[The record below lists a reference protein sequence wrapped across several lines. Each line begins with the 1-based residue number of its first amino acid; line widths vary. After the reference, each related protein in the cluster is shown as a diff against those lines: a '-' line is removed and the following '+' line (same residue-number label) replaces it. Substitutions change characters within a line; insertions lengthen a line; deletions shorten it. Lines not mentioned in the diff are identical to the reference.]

1 VTYLYRF
8 LRSLLRIVW
17 RIAKKGAEAR
27 EIIARSN
34 VTRNASNETPRSAHI
49 CQLILI
55 THPWRGTIAG
65 QVSGAVV
72 MTIAGHMDG
81 ATVSGKPDLVEVRK
95 AASLGGL
102 FHFQRAD
109 GVIE

>member
-1 VTYLYRF
+1 VPYLYRV

-27 EIIARSN
+27 KIIARSN
-34 VTRNASNETPRSAHI
+34 VTRNVSNETPRSAHT

-55 THPWRGTIAG
+55 TNPWRGTIAG

-72 MTIAGHMDG
+72 MTIAGRMDG
-81 ATVSGKPDLVEVRK
+81 ATVSGKPPMTFIHRQHP
-95 AASLGGL
+95 L
-102 FHFQRAD
+102 FTANIRYW
-109 GVIE
+109 V